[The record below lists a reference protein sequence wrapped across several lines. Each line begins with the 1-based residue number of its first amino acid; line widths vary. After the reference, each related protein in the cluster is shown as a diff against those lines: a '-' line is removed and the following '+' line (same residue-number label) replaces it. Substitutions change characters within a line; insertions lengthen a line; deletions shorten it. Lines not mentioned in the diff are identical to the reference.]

1 MSFLADDVGPNA
13 PVETNA
19 LGAKQSRSPFALDV
33 VPMALIEVGRVFYR
47 GEAKYERGPQLVGA
61 ENWRGITSRMHVR
74 HAVNHVFAWLA
85 GDRSDHH
92 LEHAAARLLMAIEKD
107 HEPSRRR
114 SDRKAERK
122 ARVYGWTTKVLGAQN
137 GRPHARNQVHEG
149 RVVRVW
155 RRLVAGARAAGRKQR
170 PHA

>member
-1 MSFLADDVGPNA
+1 MGALADDVGPNA

-33 VPMALIEVGRVFYR
+33 VPRALIEVGRVFYR

-61 ENWRGITSRMHVR
+61 ENWRGITARMHVR

-85 GDRSDHH
+85 GDRSDDH
-92 LEHAAARLLMAIEKD
+92 LEHAAARLLMAIEKE

-114 SDRKAERK
+114 PHWQVDSQTGIHGRAAE
-122 ARVYGWTTKVLGAQN
+122 VLGATYR
-137 GRPHARNQVHEG
+137 RPNARHQVHEG

-155 RRLVAGARAAGRKQR
+155 RRLVGRARAVRRK
-170 PHA
+170 